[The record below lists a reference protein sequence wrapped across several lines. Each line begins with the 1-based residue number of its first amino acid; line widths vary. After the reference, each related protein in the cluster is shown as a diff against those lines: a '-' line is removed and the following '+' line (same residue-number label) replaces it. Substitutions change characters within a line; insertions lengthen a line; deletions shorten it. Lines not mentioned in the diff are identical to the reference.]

1 MSINSVNIS
10 GNLGRDPELRATKT
24 GMQVLSFSV
33 CVNARV
39 KRNGEWTDKAN
50 WVDVTLYGNRAESL
64 SRYLAK
70 GTHVTVSGRLDQRTW
85 EAKDGTKRSKLEVIC
100 DEIDFTGGK
109 REQGQEPAEDA
120 GLYDE
125 DIPF

>member
-33 CVNARV
+33 CVNARA

>member
-39 KRNGEWTDKAN
+39 KRNGEWADKAN

>member
-120 GLYDE
+120 GFYDE

>member
-64 SRYLAK
+64 SRYLSK
-70 GTHVTVSGRLDQRTW
+70 GSHVTVSGRLDQRTW
-85 EAKDGTKRSKLEVIC
+85 EAKDGTKRSKLEVVC

-109 REQGQEPAEDA
+109 REQQQEPAEDA

>member
-1 MSINSVNIS
+1 MSINNVIIS
-10 GNLGRDPELRATKT
+10 GNLGRDPELRSAKS

-39 KRNGEWTDKAN
+39 KRDGEWTDQAN
-50 WVDVTLYGNRAESL
+50 WVDCSIFGARAEAV
-64 SRYLAK
+64 SRYLSK
-70 GTHVTVSGRLDQRTW
+70 GSHVTVSGRLDQRTW
-85 EAKDGTKRSKLEVIC
+85 DAKDGAKRSKLEVIC
-100 DEIDFTGGK
+100 DEIDFAGG
-109 REQGQEPAEDA
+109 RRDRQEPAEDA

>member
-10 GNLGRDPELRATKT
+10 GNLGRDPKLRATKT

>member
-109 REQGQEPAEDA
+109 REKGQEPAEDA

>member
-39 KRNGEWTDKAN
+39 KRNGEWADKAN

-70 GTHVTVSGRLDQRTW
+70 GTYVTVSGRLDQRTW

>member
-10 GNLGRDPELRATKT
+10 GNLGRDHELRATKT

-120 GLYDE
+120 GLHDE